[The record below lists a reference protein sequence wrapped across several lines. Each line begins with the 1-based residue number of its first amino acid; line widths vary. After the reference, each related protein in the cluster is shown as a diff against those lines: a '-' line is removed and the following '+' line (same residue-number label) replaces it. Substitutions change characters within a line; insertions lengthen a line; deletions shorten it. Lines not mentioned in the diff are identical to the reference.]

1 VPQLR
6 AVGAGLTGLLDD
18 DLAQLVLFQITQ
30 ISPLVLDQ
38 HVLFLHD
45 LEGLFHLFRLDGG
58 FSGVRVEVDV
68 ETLIGLF
75 ETFDGKVTES
85 GPEG

>member
-1 VPQLR
+1 LR

-38 HVLFLHD
+38 HVLLLHD
-45 LEGLFHLFRLDGG
+45 LEGLFHLFRLDGS

-68 ETLIGLF
+68 ETLVSLF

-85 GPEG
+85 RPEG